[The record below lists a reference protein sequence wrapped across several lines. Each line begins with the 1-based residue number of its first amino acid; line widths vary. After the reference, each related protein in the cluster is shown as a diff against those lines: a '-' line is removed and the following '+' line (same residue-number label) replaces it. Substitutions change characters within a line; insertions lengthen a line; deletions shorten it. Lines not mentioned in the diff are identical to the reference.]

1 MVSEVIIDFLHL
13 AATVVWI
20 GGMVFIGAVMTP
32 AISVLDGPN
41 QGKVFGVFA
50 KRFTIVAWS
59 CTILL
64 LITGLLKTPTELLLS
79 FSGRYDILLA
89 VKHLLFLGM
98 IVGGLIITFV
108 LAPRMRRLAPKPGVP
123 PAKEF
128 VALQGRIEMTSK
140 MNLVLGVLVL
150 LSLVMMRH

>member
-1 MVSEVIIDFLHL
+1 MAMDIVIDFLHL

-50 KRFTIVAWS
+50 KRFTIVAWL
-59 CTILL
+59 CTIVL
-64 LITGLLKTPTELLLS
+64 LITGLLKTPSELLLS
-79 FSGRYDILLA
+79 LSGRYDILLSI
-89 VKHLLFLGM
+89 KHLLFLGM
-98 IVGGLIITFV
+98 IVGGLIITFG
-108 LAPRMRRLAPKPGVP
+108 LAPKMRRLAPKSGEP

-128 VALQGRIEMTSK
+128 VATQSRIEMMSK
-140 MNLVLGVLVL
+140 VNLLLGILVL
-150 LSLVMMRH
+150 LSLVIMRK